1 MSKNRTALRNRL
13 EFWLYRVARGI
24 VGMLSP
30 AASARL
36 GSFIG
41 SVFYSVARRRKAII
55 DFNLELAFPE
65 MPAAQR
71 RELAREVSRHFGR
84 VAFDAIRIQRLTP
97 DALRTEVTIEGEEHL
112 KKAIDSGKGF
122 FLLSAHIGSW
132 EVAALMGGLLIP
144 GGMSVIHRPLDNPML
159 DAELEKLRATFGNR
173 ALGKSNISREVLG
186 EIKKA
191 GAVGILIDQRPRDV
205 DFEVP
210 FFGHP
215 AKTHPVLARFVR
227 KTGAPVVPIFGY
239 WDGPATYTVSFG
251 EPVDP
256 SRLSGEE
263 LEDGPLTARFM
274 AITEAAIRRAPEQW
288 LWYHDRWRPLR
299 EAAARNR

>member
-1 MSKNRTALRNRL
+1 MSKDRSALRNRL
-13 EFWLYRVARGI
+13 ELGLYRLTKWI
-24 VGMLSP
+24 VGWLSP

-36 GSFIG
+36 GSFAG
-41 SVFYSVARRRKAII
+41 SVFYTVARRRAAII
-55 DFNLELAFPE
+55 DFNLGLAFPE
-65 MPAAQR
+65 MPRDER

-84 VAFDAIRIQRLTP
+84 VAFDAVRIQGLTP
-97 DALRTEVTIEGEEHL
+97 NELLTEVTIEGEEHL
-112 KKAIDSGKGF
+112 QRAIDAGTGF

-159 DAELEKLRATFGNR
+159 DAELETLRATFGNR
-173 ALGKSNISREVLG
+173 ALGKFNISREVLG
-186 EIKKA
+186 EIRK
-191 GAVGILIDQRPRDV
+191 GGVVGILIDQRPRGV

-227 KTGAPVVPIFGY
+227 KTGVPVVPIFGY
-239 WDGPATYTVSFG
+239 WDGPAQYTVSFG
-251 EPVDP
+251 DPVEPAG
-256 SRLSGEE
+256 LSDDE
-263 LEDGPLTARFM
+263 LEDGLLTERFM
-274 AITEAAIRRAPEQW
+274 AITEDAIRRAPEQW

-299 EAAARNR
+299 EAANQER

>member
-1 MSKNRTALRNRL
+1 MSRDRSALRNRL
-13 EFWLYRVARGI
+13 EFWLYRLARGI

-36 GSFIG
+36 GSFVG
-41 SVFYSVARRRKAII
+41 SVFYPVARRRKAII

-71 RELAREVSRHFGR
+71 RDLAREVSLLFGL
-84 VAFDAIRIQRLTP
+84 VALDAIRIQLLSP
-97 DALRTEVTIEGEEHL
+97 EALRTEVSIEGEEHL
-112 KKAIDSGKGF
+112 RKAIDGGKGF
-122 FLLSAHIGSW
+122 FLLSAHLGSW

-144 GGMSVIHRPLDNPML
+144 DGMSVIHRPLDNPML
-159 DAELEKLRATFGNR
+159 DNELEKLRATFGNR
-173 ALGKSNISREVLG
+173 ALGKSNISREILG
-186 EIKKA
+186 EIRRG
-191 GAVGILIDQRPRDV
+191 GAVGILIDQRPRGV
-205 DFEVP
+205 DFEAP

-227 KTGAPVVPIFGY
+227 KTGVPVVPIFGY
-239 WDGPATYTVSFG
+239 WDGPARYTVTFG

-256 SRLSGEE
+256 ATLGEEE

-299 EAAARNR
+299 EAADRDR

>member
-1 MSKNRTALRNRL
+1 MSKDRSAFRNRF
-13 EFWLYRVARGI
+13 EFSLYRVARAI
-24 VGMLSP
+24 VGRLSP
-30 AASARL
+30 VASARL
-36 GSFIG
+36 GSFLG
-41 SVFYSVARRRKAII
+41 SVFYSVARRRVAII
-55 DFNLELAFPE
+55 DFNLALAFPE
-65 MPAAQR
+65 RSLDER

-84 VAFDAIRIQRLTP
+84 VAFDAIRIQRMSP
-97 DALRTEVTIEGEEHL
+97 DELRLEVTIEGQDHL
-112 KKAIDSGKGF
+112 QRAIDRGTGF

-159 DAELEKLRATFGNR
+159 DAELESLRATFGNR
-173 ALGKSNISREVLG
+173 ALGKFNISREVLG

-191 GAVGILIDQRPRDV
+191 GVVGILIDQRPRGV

-215 AKTHPVLARFVR
+215 AKTHPVLAHFVR
-227 KTGAPVVPIFGY
+227 KTRVPVVPIFGY
-239 WDGPATYTVSFG
+239 WDGPARYTVSFG

-256 SRLSGEE
+256 TMLSNEE
-263 LEDGPLTARFM
+263 LQDGPLTKRFM

-288 LWYHDRWRPLR
+288 LWYHDRWRQLR
-299 EAAARNR
+299 EVADKKS